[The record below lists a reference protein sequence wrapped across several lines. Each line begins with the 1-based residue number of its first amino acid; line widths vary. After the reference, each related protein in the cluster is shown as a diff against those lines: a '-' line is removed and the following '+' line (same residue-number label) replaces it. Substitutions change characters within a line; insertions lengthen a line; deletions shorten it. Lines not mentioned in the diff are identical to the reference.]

1 MYLFGYSLE
10 FQVDGSQEQLMMLHV
25 RARSYGSSPGSFL
38 GWFSSFSMMKRMML
52 MIGPILLIILFID
65 GCGKKCWNSWFYIIK
80 AFKRFCMAGPRW
92 QKSKWNQQQ

>member
-1 MYLFGYSLE
+1 MDVPLRLFLGIPG
-10 FQVDGSQEQLMMLHV
+10 DGSQEQLMMLHV

-65 GCGKKCWNSWFYIIK
+65 GCD
-80 AFKRFCMAGPRW
+80 
-92 QKSKWNQQQ
+92 KSVGIVGSI